1 MWWKRSRNMNKPHGT
16 SISPGRKRNLGS
28 GISHHHGIPGSEK
41 NSSDMSHMILS
52 QKKCWWY
59 KAVWGQTGQLSLR
72 YGQTTKQEDKMFPSY
87 LPVKAPDPGAYHFN
101 FLGHNQK
108 CLTVFSNEFSTQ
120 ILCRFQKQKTRTLS
134 AFKRCAGPFSSFQKP
149 DQSCT
154 SIPRSCAFTSLP
166 SFQIL
171 SRS

>member
-1 MWWKRSRNMNKPHGT
+1 MALRSATAREREGWWSRHLPGIFCSVHRIRYMCWKRSRNMKKPHGT
-16 SISPGRKRNLGS
+16 SISTGRKRSPGS

-41 NSSDMSHMILS
+41 NSSDMYHMILS

-108 CLTVFSNEFSTQ
+108 CLT
-120 ILCRFQKQKTRTLS
+120 LR
-134 AFKRCAGPFSSFQKP
+134 
-149 DQSCT
+149 
-154 SIPRSCAFTSLP
+154 IPLFHTIFTCKSKFHFGVELTP
-166 SFQIL
+166 S
-171 SRS
+171 